1 VAGADRIVITW
12 PSGAIKNTWLE
23 VQVLATAQTGLATS
37 DVFYWGNRVADS
49 LTSPG
54 PGKFETSST
63 DAAQVYA
70 TIGNSSAL
78 TNPRDYNRDGQVSS
92 TDAVLVFANIG
103 SIVRLNIPAP
113 EAPSA
118 QAMTTA
124 FAGPSIA
131 SSRDGGARS
140 AIASG
145 LAQPAVSRS
154 GEQAPLLGMAARL
167 DEARKEPRID
177 AMPAITEIEHW
188 EAMNAASDSLE
199 EILLD
204 LGEDLDAPKL
214 AALL

>member
-1 VAGADRIVITW
+1 
-12 PSGAIKNTWLE
+12 
-23 VQVLATAQTGLATS
+23 
-37 DVFYWGNRVADS
+37 
-49 LTSPG
+49 
-54 PGKFETSST
+54 
-63 DAAQVYA
+63 
-70 TIGNSSAL
+70 
-78 TNPRDYNRDGQVSS
+78 
-92 TDAVLVFANIG
+92 VLVFANIG

-131 SSRDGGARS
+131 SSRDDGARS